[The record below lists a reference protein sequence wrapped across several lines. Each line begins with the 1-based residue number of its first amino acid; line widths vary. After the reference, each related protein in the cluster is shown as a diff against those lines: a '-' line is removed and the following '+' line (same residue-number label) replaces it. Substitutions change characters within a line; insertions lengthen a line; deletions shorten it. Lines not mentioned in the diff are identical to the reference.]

1 MILQLLYI
9 YDAIFPRSHGG
20 FAEGDVEKGHHA
32 APLAGEKA
40 GVDGFSSGNKW
51 KLV

>member
-1 MILQLLYI
+1 MRFFRAAMVGSLKETWKK
-9 YDAIFPRSHGG
+9 DTN
-20 FAEGDVEKGHHA
+20 DA